1 MATLEGQS
9 IASSYE
15 QLLHVDRDGGGNT
28 TNLVDVKDGKNT
40 TTFALK
46 LATDKVHV
54 NGSLG
59 IGVTDPAK
67 ALEIA
72 GSGAEA
78 ELIYLT
84 STQSAN
90 TSNRVRQS
98 HRLLTDSQERTSFS
112 LLSGFNTITD
122 GSRNS
127 IVEFKTSNAGT
138 FGTVMTI
145 DGGNVGIGSSPN
157 SFVYFYKDISNQ
169 STWHTD
175 SNSHLVIS
183 NPSST
188 SGTSAILKLA
198 GKQGRI
204 TYGLNADTDSL
215 TFTSRQS
222 ASSTAEVVHFDNNA
236 NVGIGT
242 TSPNAKV
249 DIHGDTGTWGGMAK
263 IFLTDVNSNSSSRN
277 WSVGNGGT
285 AYGAL
290 SFIVSN
296 AADGVPADSTGT
308 AVMSLDS
315 NSRIS
320 LSNNDGGANN
330 TTIFGY
336 LAGNNSGSGAT
347 QNCYIGHESGKANV
361 YGDDNVLIGFQSGLA
376 LGASSGSVQNSL
388 VGSLSGS
395 VITDGDYNT
404 FLGYRTGSTGTND
417 ITTGT
422 FNTFIGKGVA
432 GSSASATNQT
442 AIGADVTAQGD
453 NSVTLGNADVTDVY
467 MSSDSQAYV
476 HSQNVPNHV
485 ANTMSSPYYRFDGVN
500 DEIAIA
506 DSDILS
512 FGDGSSD
519 LPFSISAWI
528 YMEDATNFKLISKG
542 VYGSTLEYILNVSSD
557 DKLKLEIY
565 NGTNFEVASTSSTL
579 TAYEGQWIH
588 VASTYNGVGGASA
601 NAGMTLYI
609 NGVSQALTLS
619 DSGTYTAMPNQ
630 SSEVRILNYADSIYG
645 RGSVS
650 CLRVWNKELTATEV
664 KDDYSGASVP
674 FKYKGASQTSLVTG
688 SASDFSADDYYSKD
702 TGITVTSGVARWSSA
717 GNNTALYKASL
728 LTIGKAYNITFTVSG
743 YSAGGVKIS
752 IGNSGTTRSAN
763 GTFTETVVA
772 TSDTFQLMS
781 VGTTTL
787 DIDNLFIRPAGA
799 VAEYMGSSAGEKVW
813 GDSSGND
820 LHATVSGAT
829 LENTPYDSG
838 TEYEEGTWSPVYKPS
853 SNSFTTMT
861 MDIISAT
868 YTKIGRQVTVRGSI
882 RTDNVSVGS
891 ASGTLRLGGL
901 PYNSVATDGE
911 SVLVVGHAYNWVSS
925 NFPAAGYTIS
935 DSDEVLFVQR
945 DTSNGATASMVVG
958 DLTAGASSDQN
969 GLIFS
974 LTYFTA

>member
-1 MATLEGQS
+1 
-9 IASSYE
+9 
-15 QLLHVDRDGGGNT
+15 
-28 TNLVDVKDGKNT
+28 
-40 TTFALK
+40 
-46 LATDKVHV
+46 
-54 NGSLG
+54 
-59 IGVTDPAK
+59 
-67 ALEIA
+67 
-72 GSGAEA
+72 
-78 ELIYLT
+78 
-84 STQSAN
+84 
-90 TSNRVRQS
+90 
-98 HRLLTDSQERTSFS
+98 
-112 LLSGFNTITD
+112 
-122 GSRNS
+122 
-127 IVEFKTSNAGT
+127 
-138 FGTVMTI
+138 
-145 DGGNVGIGSSPN
+145 
-157 SFVYFYKDISNQ
+157 
-169 STWHTD
+169 
-175 SNSHLVIS
+175 
-183 NPSST
+183 
-188 SGTSAILKLA
+188 
-198 GKQGRI
+198 
-204 TYGLNADTDSL
+204 
-215 TFTSRQS
+215 
-222 ASSTAEVVHFDNNA
+222 
-236 NVGIGT
+236 
-242 TSPNAKV
+242 
-249 DIHGDTGTWGGMAK
+249 
-263 IFLTDVNSNSSSRN
+263 
-277 WSVGNGGT
+277 
-285 AYGAL
+285 
-290 SFIVSN
+290 
-296 AADGVPADSTGT
+296 
-308 AVMSLDS
+308 
-315 NSRIS
+315 
-320 LSNNDGGANN
+320 
-330 TTIFGY
+330 
-336 LAGNNSGSGAT
+336 
-347 QNCYIGHESGKANV
+347 
-361 YGDDNVLIGFQSGLA
+361 
-376 LGASSGSVQNSL
+376 
-388 VGSLSGS
+388 
-395 VITDGDYNT
+395 
-404 FLGYRTGSTGTND
+404 
-417 ITTGT
+417 
-422 FNTFIGKGVA
+422 
-432 GSSASATNQT
+432 
-442 AIGADVTAQGD
+442 
-453 NSVTLGNADVTDVY
+453 
-467 MSSDSQAYV
+467 
-476 HSQNVPNHV
+476 
-485 ANTMSSPYYRFDGVN
+485 MSSPYYRFDGVN